1 MSDAPPDPELL
12 RGLVP
17 LDALAPRHLRELAA
31 NARTDFVARGRV
43 LWPASMPAH
52 ETVYLLSGVLT
63 AVGRDEVRTVR
74 AGSEAARHAIDPH
87 NPRQCT
93 VAATEDARILRIDAR
108 KLDALLSWSHS
119 AGGSVID
126 FLDNVRAADRE
137 WLEPIFE
144 HPVFCRVSPGNL
156 RRIMEQ
162 LQAVE
167 MRAGEAVIR
176 EGEPGDCCY
185 FLRDGTAEVL
195 QRSPSSGE
203 AGLVAELAPGD
214 CFGADALLTDSL
226 RNATVRM
233 KTDGILMRMDKRSF
247 LQLLREPV
255 VEQLGY
261 ASARRRVENGAL
273 WLDVRTP
280 AEYTRDHLRGAPS
293 MPLNL
298 LRLKA
303 WLLDRDREY
312 IAYCDTGRR
321 GVAAC
326 YLLCEQGFQVFALR
340 EGINGLDA
348 ATCARDMTH
357 ETDYVLHRD
366 GRVTEHPLRGFF

>member
-1 MSDAPPDPELL
+1 MSETGPDPALL
-12 RGLVP
+12 RNLVP
-17 LDALAPRHLRELAA
+17 LDALAPRHLQALAA
-31 NARTDFVARGRV
+31 GARTEFLVRGRV

-52 ETVYLLSGVLT
+52 ETVYLLSGSLT
-63 AVGRDEVRTVR
+63 AAGRDRLHTIR

-87 NPRQCT
+87 NPRQFT
-93 VAATEDARILRIDAR
+93 VAAQEDSRILCINSGQ
-108 KLDALLSWSHS
+108 LDTLLSWSHS

-126 FLDNVRAADRE
+126 FLENVRAADRE

-162 LQAVE
+162 LIPVE
-167 MRAGEAVIR
+167 AAAGEVVIR
-176 EGEPGDCCY
+176 EGDLGDCCY
-185 FLRDGTAEVL
+185 FIRSGAAQVTRAPEEGAAPAVL
-195 QRSPSSGE
+195 
-203 AGLVAELAPGD
+203 AELGQGA
-214 CFGADALLTDSL
+214 CFGADALLTESV
-226 RNATVRM
+226 RNATVTM
-233 KTDGILMRMDKRSF
+233 KTDGVLMRMDKRSF

-261 ASARRRVENGAL
+261 ASAQRRIAAGAV

-280 AEYTRDHLRGAPS
+280 AEYQRIHLRGAPS

-303 WLLDRDREY
+303 WLLDREREY

-326 YLLCEQGFQVFALR
+326 YLLCELGYRVYALR

-348 ATCARDMTH
+348 ATCLRDMTH
-357 ETDYVLHRD
+357 DTDYVLHRD
-366 GRVTEHPLRGFF
+366 GRITGHPLRPVF